1 MKIVR
6 NIEQKRKGTWQGKT
20 LCRVEKGPKNTKK
33 KRRGGGGGW
42 GDFQLLFS
50 IRLVGDDSN

>member
-6 NIEQKRKGTWQGKT
+6 NIEQAKRFVELRKGRKI
-20 LCRVEKGPKNTKK
+20 PKK
-33 KRRGGGGGW
+33 KGGGGEG
-42 GDFQLLFS
+42 GGYFKIGPHDFQLLFS